1 MAVHNGA
8 RFLRETVD
16 SILGQTLREFEFIIV
31 DDASTDETPAI
42 LSEYASADERI
53 HLLTNERNC
62 RLPASLNRGLAQCR
76 AALVARADAD
86 DVHDRTRLQ
95 KQVAFMD
102 RHPDIG
108 VLSCQRRWMTEEGEI
123 RGRTHAPLNDEDIR
137 FQLLF
142 ENCILHPG
150 VVFRKAIVDSA
161 GGYDE
166 TKWTAQD
173 YDLWARLLG
182 KTRFAVLDEPLVCY
196 RTHDASIGSTRGET
210 GDAISHSVSRRLL
223 SDYMAREISEDE
235 HACLRKAFHGMGR
248 IEVEHV
254 ASAREVIHEFV
265 ARVKT
270 NENPRRVH
278 EIRGRFARNLLGQSI
293 GRLRENRRASW
304 YFYRDALRLDPA
316 TVLTRRAIKQ
326 ALRLALPTTGK

>member
-123 RGRTHAPLNDEDIR
+123 RGR
-137 FQLLF
+137 
-142 ENCILHPG
+142 
-150 VVFRKAIVDSA
+150 
-161 GGYDE
+161 
-166 TKWTAQD
+166 
-173 YDLWARLLG
+173 
-182 KTRFAVLDEPLVCY
+182 
-196 RTHDASIGSTRGET
+196 
-210 GDAISHSVSRRLL
+210 
-223 SDYMAREISEDE
+223 
-235 HACLRKAFHGMGR
+235 
-248 IEVEHV
+248 
-254 ASAREVIHEFV
+254 
-265 ARVKT
+265 
-270 NENPRRVH
+270 
-278 EIRGRFARNLLGQSI
+278 FARNLLGQSI